1 MHTVK
6 KINGE
11 PIPGYRLLEPLGS
24 GGFGEVWKCEA
35 PGGLFKA
42 LKFVSGPSHPLDD
55 SGNRAE
61 RELRALERI
70 KAIRH
75 PYLLSIERAEVIDG
89 DLLIVMEL
97 ADRSLHDLLQE
108 YRGKGQPGIPRAELL
123 RYLGEAAEALDVMNQ
138 EHGLQHLDVKPRN
151 LFLFGQH
158 VKVGD
163 FGQVNSLH
171 ELQGPGDR
179 NEAVTPLYAAPE
191 TFLGRITLC
200 CDQYSLAITY
210 HELLTGSLPFSGTSF
225 RQVAL
230 QHVQAKPDL
239 GALPESDRA
248 AVARA
253 LSKEPGERFPSCRA
267 FLRALEAAPPATP
280 PVRTRN
286 TKPDLCLGEL
296 SNTAVLSAGDTPAA
310 APRPRPAG
318 SVPGPVGIVP
328 AHQLVERIAVLP
340 LGEVWKALNAEGAR
354 RLVKLVSA
362 PERLDDDPDSD
373 PLTILQSIRH
383 ERLAPLEVV
392 RCGTDRVALI
402 TDPGDGSLA
411 DRLRQSQREGLP
423 GIPRMELLEY
433 LQQAAEAL
441 DELQRTY
448 RIQHLALNPRQ
459 FVLHEG
465 RLRILDFGLAE
476 LLWQPAGFEPAGV
489 NTRYAAPELFAH
501 QSSRA
506 CDQYSLALVYQE
518 LLTGVHPFRNLNQ
531 RQMAAARVR
540 STPDVGLLPAIDR
553 PVLLR
558 ALHTN
563 PDERFPGCTEF
574 VAALQAVSHDL
585 VGGPRTSAQA
595 TRTSVQTVSVP
606 VVQPA
611 APAAPRPALPSPQT
625 HAQRQVVA
633 EEVAAAAGNR
643 EVRGTASLR
652 YTLHRGQDRGAVA
665 YLEARCF
672 GRLLPGTVRLKL
684 GGFQQQWQADLVEKR
699 TDTLEEGVTAHVA
712 YSVPLP
718 ASRWQRWLGRQPVLE
733 VRICLKVPATTTES
747 LTEVAV
753 EVHPRRCTPEQGAE
767 ILGTAGPV
775 LLESLRNY
783 LQLHT
788 ERRREER
795 FPYRCPVQVSP
806 ILPTGEA
813 GPPVVAQGKD
823 ISTLGLGL
831 FLPCRPTSSH
841 VLLQFAPGGRP
852 PVSVPARVVRVQ
864 PLADGRFEVGLC
876 FAWDEF

>member
-1 MHTVK
+1 LR
-6 KINGE
+6 
-11 PIPGYRLLEPLGS
+11 PAA
-24 GGFGEVWKCEA
+24 GG
-35 PGGLFKA
+35 
-42 LKFVSGPSHPLDD
+42 
-55 SGNRAE
+55 
-61 RELRALERI
+61 
-70 KAIRH
+70 
-75 PYLLSIERAEVIDG
+75 DG
-89 DLLIVMEL
+89 
-97 ADRSLHDLLQE
+97 
-108 YRGKGQPGIPRAELL
+108 RG
-123 RYLGEAAEALDVMNQ
+123 
-138 EHGLQHLDVKPRN
+138 
-151 LFLFGQH
+151 
-158 VKVGD
+158 
-163 FGQVNSLH
+163 
-171 ELQGPGDR
+171 
-179 NEAVTPLYAAPE
+179 
-191 TFLGRITLC
+191 
-200 CDQYSLAITY
+200 
-210 HELLTGSLPFSGTSF
+210 
-225 RQVAL
+225 
-230 QHVQAKPDL
+230 
-239 GALPESDRA
+239 
-248 AVARA
+248 
-253 LSKEPGERFPSCRA
+253 
-267 FLRALEAAPPATP
+267 

-286 TKPDLCLGEL
+286 TKPDICLGEL
-296 SNTAVLSAGDTPAA
+296 ANTAVLPASDTPAA
-310 APRPRPAG
+310 APDGASRSGARPTGSIPG
-318 SVPGPVGIVP
+318 SVGMVP
-328 AHQLVERIAVLP
+328 DHQLVERIAVLP
-340 LGEVWKALNAEGAR
+340 VGEVWKALNPEGAR
-354 RLVKLVSA
+354 RLVKIVSA
-362 PERLDDDPDSD
+362 PERLDHDPDSD
-373 PLTILQSIRH
+373 PLTLLQSIRH
-383 ERLAPLEVV
+383 ERLAPLEIV
-392 RCGTDRVALI
+392 RCGTDRVALV

-411 DRLRQSQREGLP
+411 DRLKQSQRHGLP

-459 FVLHEG
+459 LVLHEG

-506 CDQYSLALVYQE
+506 CDQYSLALIYQE

-531 RQMAAARVR
+531 RQMAAARLR

-563 PDERFPGCTEF
+563 PDERFPSCIEF
-574 VAALQAVSHDL
+574 VAALQAVSYDL
-585 VGGPRTSAQA
+585 VGGPRPSAHPTLTA
-595 TRTSVQTVSVP
+595 VRTVSVP
-606 VVQPA
+606 VVKAA
-611 APAAPRPALPSPQT
+611 APAAPPPAPSPPLRPAAGGASRPLPPAAASSPWRPVAGDDGRGDGGRRGAAPTQ
-625 HAQRQVVA
+625 AQRQVVA

-652 YTLHRGQDRGAVA
+652 YTLHRGRDRGAVP

-684 GGFQQQWQADLVEKR
+684 GGFQQEWQADLVETR
-699 TDTLEEGVTAHVA
+699 TDALEEGVTAYVA

-718 ASRWQRWLGRQPVLE
+718 ASRWQRWLGRQPALE

-753 EVHPRRCTPEQGAE
+753 QVHPRRCTPEQGAE
-767 ILGTAGPV
+767 VLGTAGPV

-795 FPYRCPVQVSP
+795 FPYPSPVQVSP

-823 ISTLGLGL
+823 VSTRGLSL
-831 FLPCRPTSSH
+831 FLPCQPTTSH

-876 FAWDEF
+876 FAWDC